1 MRAWTG
7 AELAAELKTHKK
19 LVDDTAQGLPDAGAP
34 AAAAAGDEL
43 SEEEAEEEEELAGGG
58 AGASAG
64 LFPGGV
70 QAPSAELR
78 AHVVRRPRRCAALMQ
93 AACCVSMHLSLGRP
107 AVQAKESEK
116 GRSGTLGE
124 YGLRVLRYL
133 RQTGFKVH
141 TVRSFCLGLR
151 AALFLEA
158 LTLTMNGAAG
168 GII

>member
-43 SEEEAEEEEELAGGG
+43 SEEEAEEEEEEELAGGAGG

-64 LFPGGV
+64 PSHGGV

-78 AHVVRRPRRCAALMQ
+78 AYVVRRPRRCAVISQ
-93 AACCVSMHLSLGRP
+93 AGCMLC
-107 AVQAKESEK
+107 
-116 GRSGTLGE
+116 
-124 YGLRVLRYL
+124 
-133 RQTGFKVH
+133 
-141 TVRSFCLGLR
+141 LR
-151 AALFLEA
+151 APERR
-158 LTLTMNGAAG
+158 TPCGPG
-168 GII
+168 QGE